1 MNEFIII
8 ANGPDRTGI
17 VSNLSKI
24 ITDNSGNIKK
34 SRMTTLAGDF
44 VIIML
49 LETKLSKSTL
59 ESSLTSLNLNVTIKN
74 ATPKDTK
81 SQQTL
86 LKMIYLS
93 GTDNEG
99 LVYSLTDSLSK
110 HRINIHNLTTKIV
123 QAPITGINLF
133 SMEAKIE
140 IPKDVSLKLI
150 KKEINFLKDDLGVDI
165 KLKDI

>member
-74 ATPKDTK
+74 A
-81 SQQTL
+81 
-86 LKMIYLS
+86 
-93 GTDNEG
+93 N
-99 LVYSLTDSLSK
+99 
-110 HRINIHNLTTKIV
+110 H
-123 QAPITGINLF
+123 
-133 SMEAKIE
+133 SMS
-140 IPKDVSLKLI
+140 DDFSLKNI
-150 KKEINFLKDDLGVDI
+150 VKYIRYNIYTE
-165 KLKDI
+165 